1 MQDRI
6 EIFGKGSLIQHGKL
20 NDRVYLLKMGE
31 DDFPG
36 IIGYIQ
42 DLAKKSNYSKLFCKV
57 PSWAVPAFVAEG
69 FVTEAFIPLFYRKQ
83 IDVFFLSKFLT
94 SGRLVHQ
101 EHKKLS
107 ELVHLLSSIQGIKKP
122 AELKDNYCLKLLT
135 PDRAEDISELY
146 KRVFVSYPF
155 PVHDADYIRNTMKKH
170 IQYYGIEK
178 DERLVAMASA
188 ETDSKGKNA
197 EMTDFATIEEYR
209 RNNLALI
216 LLVEMERNMKSQG
229 IQTLYTI
236 ARLNS
241 QAMNKIF
248 LRFNYKYGGI
258 LINNTNI
265 SGNIESMVVYYKHI

>member
-107 ELVHLLSSIQGIKKP
+107 ELVH
-122 AELKDNYCLKLLT
+122 
-135 PDRAEDISELY
+135 
-146 KRVFVSYPF
+146 
-155 PVHDADYIRNTMKKH
+155 
-170 IQYYGIEK
+170 
-178 DERLVAMASA
+178 
-188 ETDSKGKNA
+188 
-197 EMTDFATIEEYR
+197 
-209 RNNLALI
+209 
-216 LLVEMERNMKSQG
+216 
-229 IQTLYTI
+229 
-236 ARLNS
+236 
-241 QAMNKIF
+241 
-248 LRFNYKYGGI
+248 
-258 LINNTNI
+258 
-265 SGNIESMVVYYKHI
+265 